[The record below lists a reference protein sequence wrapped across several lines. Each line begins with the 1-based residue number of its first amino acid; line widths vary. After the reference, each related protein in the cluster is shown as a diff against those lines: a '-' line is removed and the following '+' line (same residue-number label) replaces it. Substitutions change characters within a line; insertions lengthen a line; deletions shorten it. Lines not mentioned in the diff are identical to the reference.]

1 MIISRVSPLT
11 GKLNVM
17 DIDITEDQLLVYEE
31 TQIPVQDIFPH
42 LTPSEREFLISG
54 LTDED
59 WDDLFPEDPTYEEKS
74 TEYPENH
81 SSSFD
86 EFEDIPF

>member
-1 MIISRVSPLT
+1 MLISRVSPLS

-31 TQIPVQDIFPH
+31 TLVPVQDIFPH
-42 LTPSEREFLISG
+42 LTPSEQEFLVSG

-59 WDDLFPEDPTYEEKS
+59 WDELFPEEPTYEEKS
-74 TEYPENH
+74 TEYPSN
-81 SSSFD
+81 FD
-86 EFEDIPF
+86 LSKEEFDDIPF